1 MSDPALPSPPAD
13 APALPVVYYFDLLCV
28 WAYVGRIR
36 VEELRQTFG
45 AKIALDSRFV
55 SVFGDARR
63 RLATRWADKGG
74 MAAYA
79 EHVRAVVAGFDHVG
93 LHPDTWAKVAPYS
106 SGNAHV
112 FLAAVRLLDGDAGD
126 PRFDRAVTRLQR
138 AFFVEARDV
147 GERQVQYELAEE
159 LDLSRASLQR
169 LLDSG
174 AAHAEL
180 ARDAELAK
188 EQAVTVSPTLVLNE
202 GRQRLVGNVGYR
214 VIEAN
219 VRELLTQRGEQ
230 HSWC

>member
-1 MSDPALPSPPAD
+1 
-13 APALPVVYYFDLLCV
+13 
-28 WAYVGRIR
+28 
-36 VEELRQTFG
+36 
-45 AKIALDSRFV
+45 
-55 SVFGDARR
+55 
-63 RLATRWADKGG
+63 
-74 MAAYA
+74 
-79 EHVRAVVAGFDHVG
+79 
-93 LHPDTWAKVAPYS
+93 
-106 SGNAHV
+106 
-112 FLAAVRLLDGDAGD
+112 
-126 PRFDRAVTRLQR
+126 
-138 AFFVEARDV
+138 
-147 GERQVQYELAEE
+147 VQYELAEE

-180 ARDAELAK
+180 ARDAELAR